1 MLIALSS
8 PLINIQTRIGQRKVA
23 LFLTREGDNTMAKKG
38 KQQRQYNKQL
48 QQLRK
53 IQRKAQ
59 QKGIKLDLTP
69 TPQPRQKKNK
79 KQVQEIRKIKQEAKK
94 QVKEA
99 KTDNQFKP
107 TQKQL
112 AKAIKAKQSRIKP
125 VQLVK
130 PKVVKPKTTRQVQP
144 RQQEQTKPLPP
155 TPEEYT
161 PPTPEQNLPY
171 HVNVDPSFY
180 SEAVIFNYRQTLRLF
195 PVKAEPLLTAWLDN
209 LIQEHGVDDVATML
223 QEGAKNGNIVNFEI
237 AYSLEKLEGY
247 IAEMLNYLPEMTD
260 WYKAE
265 VMEQFEEWGNI

>member
-1 MLIALSS
+1 M
-8 PLINIQTRIGQRKVA
+8 
-23 LFLTREGDNTMAKKG
+23 TREGDSTMAKKG

-79 KQVQEIRKIKQEAKK
+79 KQVQEIQKIKQQAKK
-94 QVKEA
+94 QVKET
-99 KTDNQFKP
+99 KTNNQFKP

-130 PKVVKPKTTRQVQP
+130 PKTVKPKTTRQVQP
-144 RQQEQTKPLPP
+144 RQQEHTKPLPP